1 MDLRAE
7 YDRLILLAVSAYTQR
22 HGPCSLRREFDGTSF
37 VTRLV
42 PANHEIALS
51 PRKQEEMDR
60 LAAEFNL
67 VCQLDPRH
75 VVISISGGEPEFT
88 PASGGEAQV
97 AV

>member
-42 PANHEIALS
+42 PASHEITLS
-51 PRKQEEMDR
+51 PHKQEEMAR
-60 LAAEFNL
+60 LAAEFSR
-67 VCQLDPRH
+67 VCKLDPRYI
-75 VVISISGGEPEFT
+75 VISISGGEPEFA
-88 PASGGEAQV
+88 PASGEAQL